1 MTTAVEG
8 AIGLEKYAYYMK
20 NTKNVEK
27 VADKV
32 DAGDKQ
38 KVRNAVVESVR

>member
-1 MTTAVEG
+1 MEN
-8 AIGLEKYAYYMK
+8 YAYSVK
-20 NTKNVEK
+20 NTMNDEK

-38 KVRNAVVESVR
+38 KVLNAVVESVR